1 MNSTKKK
8 LKHIHFIGI
17 GGSGMSGLAEVL
29 FNQGYTISGSDLK
42 LSSVTERL
50 SFLGITIEN
59 SHKAKNIQE
68 VDMVIKSAAI
78 GEENEELLEAKKLKI
93 PILAR
98 AELLS
103 SLMNMKRG
111 IAVSGTH
118 GKTTTTSLLASIMAE
133 AMLDPTFVVGGV
145 LNSFSTNAKL
155 GSGEY
160 LIAEADESDKSF
172 LMLQPSL
179 AIITNIDEDHLRN
192 YNNDIKNLE
201 RAFVDFS
208 KKLPFDGL
216 LVVCGDDPIL
226 KNLIPSFNRH
236 VISYGFG
243 ENNDYVVKD
252 LTFFEFRSKFSISSK
267 SNTFQINLN
276 MPGKH
281 NVLNATAAAVLAIE
295 EEISILN
302 IQNALNKFQGVSR
315 RMSFLGKIEI
325 NNNLNF
331 VVDDYGHH
339 PTELKNTIETIRNI
353 FPKKEVTMVF
363 QPHRFSRTKDLFEN
377 FIKVL
382 QLVDNLIL
390 LPIYPAGEKKIKEI
404 SSTILEKE
412 LKKQGFKKVYL
423 SDSFSNLVEIL
434 SHIQTDKDS
443 VLLIQGAGNISDFSL
458 KISELKK

>member
-243 ENNDYVVKD
+243 ENNDYVV
-252 LTFFEFRSKFSISSK
+252 
-267 SNTFQINLN
+267 
-276 MPGKH
+276 
-281 NVLNATAAAVLAIE
+281 
-295 EEISILN
+295 
-302 IQNALNKFQGVSR
+302 
-315 RMSFLGKIEI
+315 
-325 NNNLNF
+325 
-331 VVDDYGHH
+331 
-339 PTELKNTIETIRNI
+339 
-353 FPKKEVTMVF
+353 
-363 QPHRFSRTKDLFEN
+363 
-377 FIKVL
+377 
-382 QLVDNLIL
+382 
-390 LPIYPAGEKKIKEI
+390 
-404 SSTILEKE
+404 
-412 LKKQGFKKVYL
+412 
-423 SDSFSNLVEIL
+423 
-434 SHIQTDKDS
+434 
-443 VLLIQGAGNISDFSL
+443 
-458 KISELKK
+458 